1 MLPSVGPRERET
13 MNHRDRMKLHSG
25 LLIAYAMFAAM
36 PETNSDAFG
45 WVLFY
50 GLVAVSCVGLFSA
63 TMREMRR
70 QMRTVRRG
78 R

>member
-1 MLPSVGPRERET
+1 
-13 MNHRDRMKLHSG
+13 MNNKEKMMMHTG
-25 LLIAYAMFAAM
+25 ALIAYAVMYQF
-36 PETNSDAFG
+36 PEVNSDAFG

-63 TMREMRR
+63 TMHEMRR
-70 QMRTVRRG
+70 QIRLERRG

>member
-1 MLPSVGPRERET
+1 
-13 MNHRDRMKLHSG
+13 MNHKDRMKLHTG
-25 LLIAYAMFAAM
+25 LLITYAVFHAV
-36 PETNSDAFG
+36 PETNGDAFG

-63 TMREMRR
+63 TMHEARR
-70 QMRTVRRG
+70 QIRLGRRG